1 MKNIVP
7 KNLSCSLLLVCIA
20 LVFSCTPKSDTPTT
34 VSTSQA
40 DNIYAYSLI
49 SENNGWHILRK
60 DSIMSPI
67 GNNNFPSLIFFANNQ
82 IYYSTEVNYGGYYP
96 GSNYFFKKCNL
107 DGSNATNI
115 VFPSY
120 QKYTNGSIDLPFV
133 FDGNATLYTYS
144 ATGYL
149 YQQQINTD
157 GTSLG
162 SASVLMGYN
171 YFTGKFGTPSSFS
184 SSARCFIGNG
194 YGFTDVVEVQN
205 KVVKPYLWA
214 IPGRSDIP
222 YNPMTVFDEAFS
234 NANPNRYRIFGASI
248 GRDNA
253 HAYYNNPCDI
263 AVHCLMDTA
272 KATNFSYPSTYYAN
286 AILMDT
292 IHYEQSKYAAQLA
305 TATDD
310 QNLYVF
316 AINIDKAGTVLP
328 SCLIVYDKNNFTRK
342 KYLQNIVMPSTI
354 SPGTMKSICK
364 MISAPS
370 KNYLAILLGGNKLV
384 KLDISTGNTTDI
396 TPTLPNGVVFGGGF
410 FENNG
415 RIYSQV
421 AGQSSLTKDF
431 CSNIIYFE

>member
-1 MKNIVP
+1 MKNITRQIV
-7 KNLSCSLLLVCIA
+7 SFSFFFAFIV
-20 LVFSCTPKSDTPTT
+20 LVFGCTPNSNTPTT
-34 VSTSQA
+34 VSPSQP

-49 SENNGWHILRK
+49 TENNGWHILRK

-67 GNNNFPSLIFFANNQ
+67 GINNSPSLIFFANNQ
-82 IYYSTEVNYGGYYP
+82 IYYSTEVSYGGYYP

-107 DGSNATNI
+107 DGSNTMNI

-120 QKYTNGSIDLPFV
+120 QKSANGNTDLPFV
-133 FDGNATLYTYS
+133 FDGNSTIYNYS
-144 ATGYL
+144 ATGYV
-149 YQQQINTD
+149 YQQQFNPD
-157 GTSLG
+157 GSSLG
-162 SASVLMGYN
+162 TPSVVMGYN
-171 YFTGKFGTPSSFS
+171 YFAGKFGTPTSFS
-184 SSARCFIGNG
+184 SSAQCFIGNG
-194 YGFTDVVEVQN
+194 NGFTDVVEVQN
-205 KVVKPYLWA
+205 KLVKPYLWA
-214 IPGRSDIP
+214 IQGRSDIP
-222 YNPMTVFDEAFS
+222 FNPTTVFDEAFS
-234 NANPNRYRIFGASI
+234 KANPNRYRIFGASI

-253 HAYYNNPCDI
+253 HIYYNNPCDI

-292 IHYEQSKYAAQLA
+292 IHYESSKYVTQLA

-316 AINIDKAGTVLP
+316 TINIDKAGTILP
-328 SCLIVYDKNNFTRK
+328 SGLIVYDKNNFNRK
-342 KYLQNIVMPSTI
+342 KYFQNIIMPSNI
-354 SPGTMKSICK
+354 SPSTMKSICK
-364 MISAPS
+364 IIAAPS
-370 KNYLAILLGGNKLV
+370 KNYLAILLAGNHLV

-396 TPTLPNGVVFGGGF
+396 TPTIPNGVMFGGGF

-421 AGQSSLTKDF
+421 AGQTNATKDY